1 MILLGNIVSLIGSL
15 VLVLIGLIKRKEHVL
30 IAQCFQFGIMSVS
43 NLILG
48 GITGALLNFVS
59 MVRNLIGYKF
69 GITTPIKIVVIVI
82 QVALSLMMNNLGLI
96 GLLPVISVSVF
107 TWFIDMK
114 SDLGMKLLLLV
125 TTFPWI
131 IYDFTTKNYVSVL
144 FDLAFVCTNCIG
156 IYRIK
161 RGSQEKSADSVE
173 KL

>member
-82 QVALSLMMNNLGLI
+82 QVVLSLMMNNLGLI
-96 GLLPVISVSVF
+96 GLLPVISVSAF
-107 TWFIDMK
+107 TWLIDMK
-114 SDLGMKLLLLV
+114 SDLGMKLLLMV

-131 IYDFTTKNYVSVL
+131 IYDFTTRNYVSVL
-144 FDLAFVCTNCIG
+144 FDVAFVCANCIG

-161 RGSQEKSADSVE
+161 KGETERTVSEK
-173 KL
+173 

>member
-82 QVALSLMMNNLGLI
+82 QVVLSLMMNNLGLI

-131 IYDFTTKNYVSVL
+131 ISDLTTRNYVSVL
-144 FDLAFVCTNCIG
+144 FDVAFVCANCIG

-161 RGSQEKSADSVE
+161 KGETERTVSEK
-173 KL
+173 